1 MAIDE
6 VHAPKLGVAST
17 HSSLYLGIRSTKR
30 RKIRVWFQ
38 LQISLLINLTMKYTI
53 FTFIVIL
60 LVQNSS
66 EDEVQ
71 SFYVPQFQ
79 DNPSSPLFTS
89 LTPDPSKPPPDPI
102 SVPVNTVSVNPVP
115 VNPAPVN
122 QVVNQPLDDFLQQ
135 LPPTPNAEC
144 YIRQCD
150 QIITGRNLLYSRAL
164 EIVQNEEYLSE
175 ADLDLIRRR
184 YKRQTNTSTSGTT
197 SIFSTEPL
205 QNVDLLP
212 TLIGLGVGIG
222 TLAVGALYAI
232 PDLPLTSPSGVP
244 PSNPQPGT
252 PGGGGEPNTLPQAVA
267 LVPPGLN
274 AIAVFP
280 PYITPRTIPAIS
292 VIFAENSAIGPQIG
306 RRKRSE
312 NWYVREKLGQ
322 LMKRFRCLR
331 VKLRYRSLKKK
342 YPPTTYHPHYG
353 KREVINSLDDCF
365 DFIDE
370 PLYGFRTLVST
381 EKFCLG
387 NDLNCLQ
394 TSSSTIGIQSR
405 QAEEFVS
412 EAPADCR
419 LTLTQNQNCV

>member
-1 MAIDE
+1 M
-6 VHAPKLGVAST
+6 HAPKLGVAST

-38 LQISLLINLTMKYTI
+38 LQISLLINLTMKSTR

-89 LTPDPSKPPPDPI
+89 LTPDPSRPPPDPI

-184 YKRQTNTSTSGTT
+184 YKRQANTSD
-197 SIFSTEPL
+197 IFSTAPL
-205 QNVDLLP
+205 ENVSLLP
-212 TLIGLGVGIG
+212 TLISIGVGIG
-222 TLAVGALYAI
+222 TVAAGALYAI
-232 PDLPLTSPSGVP
+232 PDLPLTLPSGVP
-244 PSNPQPGT
+244 PGNPEPGT
-252 PGGGGEPNTLPQAVA
+252 PGGGGPPNTLPQAVA

-280 PYITPRTIPAIS
+280 PYIRPRTVPAIS
-292 VIFAENSAIGPQIG
+292 VIFAENPAIG
-306 RRKRSE
+306 
-312 NWYVREKLGQ
+312 
-322 LMKRFRCLR
+322 
-331 VKLRYRSLKKK
+331 
-342 YPPTTYHPHYG
+342 TYCW
-353 KREVINSLDDCF
+353 S
-365 DFIDE
+365 
-370 PLYGFRTLVST
+370 
-381 EKFCLG
+381 
-387 NDLNCLQ
+387 
-394 TSSSTIGIQSR
+394 
-405 QAEEFVS
+405 
-412 EAPADCR
+412 
-419 LTLTQNQNCV
+419 

>member
-1 MAIDE
+1 M
-6 VHAPKLGVAST
+6 
-17 HSSLYLGIRSTKR
+17 
-30 RKIRVWFQ
+30 WFQ
-38 LQISLLINLTMKYTI
+38 LQISLLINLTMKSTR

-102 SVPVNTVSVNPVP
+102 SVPVNPVSVNPVP

-205 QNVDLLP
+205 QDVDLLP

-244 PSNPQPGT
+244 PGNPQPGT

-280 PYITPRTIPAIS
+280 PYTTPRTIPAIS
-292 VIFAENSAIGPQIG
+292 VIFAENPAIGPQTG
-306 RRKRSE
+306 RRKRSD
-312 NWYVREKLGQ
+312 NWYVREKMAQ

-405 QAEEFVS
+405 QTEEFVS